1 MSVLSVSEARQNL
14 CNLVNEMSEGHK
26 PVYIKGKKNDV
37 ILMSAKDYSGM
48 KETLYLQ
55 SIPGL
60 WESIERISKAP
71 DSEFTPLDDFK
82 W

>member
-60 WESIERISKAP
+60 WESIEKA
-71 DSEFTPLDDFK
+71 SATPLSECITWDDLG

>member
-1 MSVLSVSEARQNL
+1 MSVLSVTKARQNL
-14 CNLVNEMSEGHK
+14 CNLVNEMSEGHQ
-26 PVYIKGKKNDV
+26 PVYIKGVRNDA

-60 WESIERISKAP
+60 WKSIEKA
-71 DSEFTPLDDFK
+71 SATPLSECIDWEDLG